1 MSFFQWVYYWL
12 FFGWLFD
19 DGTVTKEDTV
29 DDYCS
34 DESPYRDYGS
44 PSMSDDD
51 NEMSYRGS
59 YGGGSDTSY
68 GSYDSYS
75 SGGSSYGGSDS
86 SYSSSSSSD
95 F

>member
-1 MSFFQWVYYWL
+1 M
-12 FFGWLFD
+12 
-19 DGTVTKEDTV
+19 TKEDTV

-44 PSMSDDD
+44 PSMSDED

-59 YGGGSDTSY
+59 YGGSDTSY
-68 GSYDSYS
+68 DSYDSYS
-75 SGGSSYGGSDS
+75 SGGSSYSSSDS
-86 SYSSSSSSD
+86 SYSSSGSSSSD